1 MGKQTMRQ
9 APRLAAPQVQIKR
22 RRQRAERDRR
32 LERLAIEVL
41 TALAERDATIAAV
54 EKRAGAA
61 LLCIETRA
69 TASHRRM
76 RDSAVEARWVI
87 CPRFCDYLG
96 LEAVAHSGLGD
107 EVARP
112 SGIVFKLV
120 SECLD
125 VLA

>member
-1 MGKQTMRQ
+1 MTR
-9 APRLAAPQVQIKR
+9 APRLAAPQAQTKH
-22 RRQRAERDRR
+22 RRQSAERDRR
-32 LERLAIEVL
+32 PERLAIEVL
-41 TALAERDATIAAV
+41 TALGERDATVAAT
-54 EKRAGAA
+54 EQRADAA
-61 LLCIETRA
+61 SLGIETRA
-69 TASHRRM
+69 TASHREM
-76 RDSAVEARWVI
+76 GDSAVEGRWVI

-96 LEAVAHSGLGD
+96 LEAVAHSRLGD

>member
-1 MGKQTMRQ
+1 MARF
-9 APRLAAPQVQIKR
+9 
-22 RRQRAERDRR
+22 
-32 LERLAIEVL
+32 
-41 TALAERDATIAAV
+41 
-54 EKRAGAA
+54 
-61 LLCIETRA
+61 
-69 TASHRRM
+69 TASLGLLPTTPKADLGDRCRVAFALKRGRRHPIGEM
-76 RDSAVEARWVI
+76 GDSAVEGRWVI